1 MAMSVLNVADI
12 GGTKT
17 SFAQMEGSRIVWSVE
32 VPTPKVTSL
41 PLFCAWMC
49 EQWVELGPL
58 IGPSSPITGLAISTT
73 GIVGQENITSLN
85 PQTLDWPNPFP
96 LAQALASLSG
106 LPTWVLNDAQA
117 AAWAEYRA
125 IKQSIPSIHRL
136 MYMTISTGIGA
147 GLVLDDVLLR
157 SPGGLASH
165 AGHMAMT
172 SKGPRCGCGRSGCLE
187 ALSSGKAIQAQIQA
201 LGLNMTT
208 QDAYEQRHEPSL
220 EKIFKDAAHWV
231 AQAIANVHA
240 LVELDLVVL
249 GGGLGL
255 QPDFIHWIRQSI
267 QDQPGW
273 SQIQVMPASCGRQ
286 SCLQGAG
293 DWAQAQQAT
302 AMNAPF
308 FQNT

>member
-1 MAMSVLNVADI
+1 MLNVADI

-17 SFAQMEGSRIVWSVE
+17 SFAQMEGGRILWCVE

-41 PLFCAWMC
+41 GLFCEWMC
-49 EQWVELGPL
+49 EQWLKLSPL
-58 IGPSSPITGLAISTT
+58 ASLSSPIEGLAISTT
-73 GIVGQENITSLN
+73 GIVEKDNVTSLN
-85 PQTLDWPNPFP
+85 PQTLDWPSPFP
-96 LAQALASLSG
+96 LRRELASISG

-125 IKQSIPSIHRL
+125 IKQSNPSIQRL

-165 AGHMAMT
+165 AGHMTMT

-187 ALSSGKAIQAQIQA
+187 ALSSGKAIQAQIKA
-201 LGLNMTT
+201 LGLNLTT
-208 QDAYEQRHEPSL
+208 QEAFEQRHEPSL
-220 EKIFKDAAHWV
+220 EKIFKEAAHWV

-240 LVELDLVVL
+240 VVELDLVVI

-255 QPDFIHWIRQSI
+255 QPDFIEWILRSI
-267 QDQPGW
+267 QDQPSW
-273 SQIQVMPASCGRQ
+273 SQIQILPANCGRQ

-293 DWAQAQQAT
+293 DWAKAQQAT
-302 AMNAPF
+302 AINAPIF
-308 FQNT
+308 